1 MKFAFIIF
9 KYFPFGGVQRDM
21 LRIAYDCMAAGHD
34 VTIYTGEW
42 RGDLPD
48 ARINVQL
55 LPSKG
60 WFNYQRYQSLIAN
73 FNTALKKNPVDL
85 LIGFNRMAGLDI
97 YYAADPC
104 FIARAYEERSW
115 FYRLTG
121 RFRFFAAAEKAV
133 MSPQSLTQILLL
145 TEREKADFKHWYQT
159 PESKFHLLSP
169 NIPWGKFANKNQQDC
184 RVYVRQQFNL
194 PENANI
200 ILTVGS
206 AFMRKGVDR
215 VIDALASLPENL
227 QQNSWLLAIGEY
239 ESNSNFSAYCEKRQI
254 AHRCIQAG
262 GRNDIA
268 ELMFGADLF
277 AHPARSELAGIV
289 IMEAMT
295 AGLPILLTD
304 VCGYAPHV
312 LQANAGRVINSP
324 YQQTDMNQTLADMLT
339 SNQRLIWKTNGAN
352 YAMQIKT
359 ATSDAQEA
367 DFVIAYAQQKKCS
380 KSE

>member
-1 MKFAFIIF
+1 MKFAFVIF

-21 LRIAYDCMAAGHD
+21 LRIANDCMAAGHD

-48 ARINVQL
+48 ARIKVQL

-60 WFNYQRYQSLIAN
+60 WFNYRRYQSLIAH
-73 FNTALKKNPVDL
+73 FNKALQKSPVDL
-85 LIGFNRMAGLDI
+85 VIGFNRMAGLDI

-133 MSPQSLTQILLL
+133 MSPQSPTQILLL
-145 TEREKADFKHWYQT
+145 TEREKADFKQWYQT

-169 NIPWGKFANKNQQDC
+169 NIPWEKFANKNQQDC
-184 RVYVRQQFNL
+184 RVCARQQFNL
-194 PENANI
+194 PEHANI

-227 QQNSWLLAIGEY
+227 RQNSWLIAIGEY
-239 ESNSNFSAYCEKRQI
+239 ETNSNFSAYCEKRQI

-268 ELMFGADLF
+268 ELMLGADLL

-304 VCGYAPHV
+304 VCGYAPNV
-312 LQANAGRVINSP
+312 VQANAGRVINSP
-324 YQQTDMNQTLADMLT
+324 YQQTDMNKALVDMLT

-352 YAMQIKT
+352 YAMQIKA
-359 ATSDAQEA
+359 ATSDTQEA
-367 DFVIAYAQQKKCS
+367 DFVNAYAQKKNAL